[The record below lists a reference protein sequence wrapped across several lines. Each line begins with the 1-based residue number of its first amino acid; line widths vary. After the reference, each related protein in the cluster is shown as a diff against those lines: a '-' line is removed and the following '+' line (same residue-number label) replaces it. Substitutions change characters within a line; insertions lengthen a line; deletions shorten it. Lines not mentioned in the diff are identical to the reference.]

1 MWIPDIALLTIAA
14 DLPLEALAR
23 MSGTSKDCSA
33 LLVKLM
39 SKKAREH
46 AAHRIARLVIEA
58 RTRLPSA
65 PLRMEVRG
73 ALKLKFTEQTLDYEA
88 NKSVLFTAEVKEGSV
103 EIIASYI
110 QSYGVWS
117 QCVGYIRAE
126 ITPSYPTTTGS
137 VTLVSHMQNH
147 DIPERQIEYSDGFDP
162 VRALEWF
169 PLDLS
174 V

>member
-39 SKKAREH
+39 SKKARVPF
-46 AAHRIARLVIEA
+46 AHRIARLVIEA

-73 ALKLKFTEQTLDYEA
+73 ALKLKFTDEA
-88 NKSVLFTAEVKEGSV
+88 NKSVLFTAEVNEGSV

-110 QSYGVWS
+110 QSDGVCS

-137 VTLVSHMQNH
+137 VTLDSHIQNH

-169 PLDLS
+169 PLDLL

>member
-73 ALKLKFTEQTLDYEA
+73 ALKLKFTDEA

-110 QSYGVWS
+110 QSDGICS

-126 ITPSYPTTTGS
+126 ITPSFPTTTGS
-137 VTLVSHMQNH
+137 VTLDSHIQNH

-169 PLDLS
+169 PLDLL